1 MISGI
6 VTVGLNA
13 STGLVTSVGCGATL
27 TPGAGSI
34 GAIGVSGAP
43 LKLGAGA
50 GDGAGAGAAV
60 GWLVGAEVG
69 AGAGAGGVVGFVVGL
84 GAGGVVGFGA
94 GGVVGTG
101 VGAAPPP
108 DEGGVGLAI
117 VVTGRV
123 EATEVPTLLVAVTL
137 TVYVVDH

>member
-1 MISGI
+1 M
-6 VTVGLNA
+6 
-13 STGLVTSVGCGATL
+13 
-27 TPGAGSI
+27 
-34 GAIGVSGAP
+34 
-43 LKLGAGA
+43 
-50 GDGAGAGAAV
+50 
-60 GWLVGAEVG
+60 
-69 AGAGAGGVVGFVVGL
+69 VGFVVGL
-84 GAGGVVGFGA
+84 GVGGVVGFGA